1 MIARLSTFLVLTSII
16 AMYLFSFMDPLH
28 SYLGQALLLLSSI
41 GLTLSLVQSEGERSH
56 RPRVLWLILIFIIFV
71 SSWHIFLTDSAS
83 ISPDVNYETTIVNR
97 ILETGHL
104 GRPAEFYYAAKL
116 YAEFPTTEFLSAI
129 TSIVTSLNTHL
140 VMKYL
145 WIYLKINWII
155 FTLLVLRKIFNE
167 LKMTPGNSN
176 KAYIAEL
183 LSILII
189 FSSSSSIYFFSFTI
203 HNLTSYALF
212 SMFLYLYIGPKPEYS
227 AIVIIPF
234 ILSHN
239 YTLVITIVYALTV
252 LFLGVFSKENNNE
265 TAKRRYIALILL
277 TSAILYLFYLA
288 LLNLTNI
295 LTGARN
301 LLYGEAVIH
310 GEILRQHFAPPDIK
324 PLQYRILSFIH
335 VFTIG
340 TSILLFSRKILYFAR
355 NSYAYLLLILFYS
368 IYSTTLIVGTLTVGR
383 GGDALVRIWTP
394 FAVMISVPLS
404 ILLQKAISYTQ
415 WIKNIFR
422 PFYFISVILFIVLYL
437 ISGFYHLVPPS
448 VYDKSVP
455 YVMDDTRYS
464 IMLEHQFNIIRYLIS
479 ETLTANNL
487 VVYSIA
493 LGYNYIGGYGIPFEK
508 IHMLFEKSQITT
520 KHFLAILRYDLDK
533 VPDYNGLVIDL
544 QSLFHRVDV
553 VTNTGGL
560 YIVTAT

>member
-1 MIARLSTFLVLTSII
+1 MITWLSTFLVLTSII
-16 AMYLFSFMDPLH
+16 AMYLFSFMEPLP

-41 GLTLSLVQSEGERSH
+41 GLTLSLVQSEEERSH
-56 RPRVLWLILIFIIFV
+56 RPSVLRLILIFIIFM
-71 SSWHIFLTDSAS
+71 SSWHVFLTDNAS
-83 ISPDVNYETTIVNR
+83 ISPDVNYETIIVNR

-116 YAEFPTTEFLSAI
+116 YAEFPATEFLSAF
-129 TSIVTSLNTHL
+129 TSVVTSLNTHL

-145 WIYLKINWII
+145 WIYLKINWTI
-155 FTLLVLRKIFNE
+155 FTLLILRKIFNE
-167 LKMTPGNSN
+167 LKTASKNSN

-183 LSILII
+183 LSVLII
-189 FSSSSSIYFFSFTI
+189 FGSSSSIYFFSFTI

-227 AIVIIPF
+227 AIVVIPF

-239 YTLVITIVYALTV
+239 FTLVITIVYALAV
-252 LFLGVFSKENNNE
+252 LFFGVFSKEGNSE

-277 TSAILYLFYLA
+277 TSAILYFSYLA

-301 LLYGEAVIH
+301 LLYGETAIH
-310 GEILRQHFAPPDIK
+310 GEILGQHFAPQEIK

-335 VFTIG
+335 VFIIG

-355 NSYAYLLLILFYS
+355 NSYAYLVFILFYS
-368 IYSTTLIVGTLTVGR
+368 IYVTTLIVGTLTVGI

-404 ILLQKAISYTQ
+404 ILLQKAISYIQ
-415 WIKNIFR
+415 RIKNVFR
-422 PFYFISVILFIVLYL
+422 PFYFISVTSLIVLYL

-464 IMLEHQFNIIRYLIS
+464 IMLEHQFSVIRYLIS
-479 ETLTANNL
+479 ETLTVNNL

-493 LGYNYIGGYGIPFEK
+493 LGYNYIGGYGIPFER
-508 IHMLFEKSQITT
+508 IHMLFEKSQITA

-544 QSLFHRVDV
+544 QSLLHRVDV
-553 VTNTGGL
+553 IVNTREL
-560 YIVTAT
+560 YVVITI